1 MLIVMFLSAFVSR
14 RVACLA
20 AAVLLL
26 MGLVAAGLLAS
37 RGRVELQ
44 HAGHPLSFWL
54 QQQVPS
60 GANPLLPMALSD
72 EGADAVRQIG
82 TNCLPMLLHW
92 ISYPEQTVRGRMFL
106 WLKGKRVAPA
116 VWEFAYP
123 RSYRPDFAIH
133 GIGALGPEARGAIPA
148 LVKMLGKKQ
157 DAPWAV
163 FGLCALGPE
172 GTSALRAALE
182 RIDDGSARGNVMLHL
197 QYGIWPDRQADV
209 APVLAERLGG
219 DPSAGART
227 SAARVLRT
235 FTSSAGLACRPSRAH
250 CMTAMP
256 RSGGPQQKAWRISE
270 RKPYPPSQPWK
281 RR

>member
-1 MLIVMFLSAFVSR
+1 
-14 RVACLA
+14 
-20 AAVLLL
+20 
-26 MGLVAAGLLAS
+26 
-37 RGRVELQ
+37 
-44 HAGHPLSFWL
+44 
-54 QQQVPS
+54 
-60 GANPLLPMALSD
+60 
-72 EGADAVRQIG
+72 
-82 TNCLPMLLHW
+82 
-92 ISYPEQTVRGRMFL
+92 MFL

-133 GIGALGPEARGAIPA
+133 GIRALGPEARGAIPA

-197 QYGIWPDRQADV
+197 RYGIWPDRQADV

-235 FTSSAGLACRPSRAH
+235 FTSSAGLAVPALARALH
-250 CMTAMP
+250 DRDAAVRWTAAESLAYFGTEAVSALP
-256 RSGGPQQKAWRISE
+256 ALETALSDENPTVRTNAARALRVIRQIGATGNEKAR
-270 RKPYPPSQPWK
+270 
-281 RR
+281 